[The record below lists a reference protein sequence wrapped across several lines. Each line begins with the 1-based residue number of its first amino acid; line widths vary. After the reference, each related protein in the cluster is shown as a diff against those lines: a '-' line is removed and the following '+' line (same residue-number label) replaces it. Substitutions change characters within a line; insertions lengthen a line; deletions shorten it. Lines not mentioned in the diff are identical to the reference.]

1 MDMCLPNQK
10 IEFIKEEIDVS
21 RKILIQSIQR
31 SEKELQL
38 FKNWIKEKRNGTSK

>member
-10 IEFIKEEIDVS
+10 IEFIKGEVDVS

-31 SEKELQL
+31 AERELQL
-38 FKNWIKEKRNGTSK
+38 FKTWVLESKKQKK